1 MNVLTIF
8 FQSEDNS
15 TPPPVGS
22 GSAATDI
29 LSESG
34 DVNPSSK
41 VTTQDPSDALYAAD
55 ALQVATQTYPWL
67 YMSSMLDACFTEAER
82 SAKVIFT
89 KILLPPDQHTLE
101 RTWYSRN
108 SSLPGRSSFYRWE
121 IAIRKSTV
129 DWVLW
134 WAQFQYCTFPLAS
147 LTQLASDI
155 IVSAVC

>member
-1 MNVLTIF
+1 MPLKFSDFDECLDDT

-55 ALQVATQTYPWL
+55 ALQVVTQTYPWL

-101 RTWYSRN
+101 RT
-108 SSLPGRSSFYRWE
+108 
-121 IAIRKSTV
+121 
-129 DWVLW
+129 
-134 WAQFQYCTFPLAS
+134 
-147 LTQLASDI
+147 
-155 IVSAVC
+155 